1 MIFKDNILCYI
12 TEKQINELFRYFGI
26 LEEINNSDVS
36 FGDITRDNYPDFY
49 LEILRGNY
57 HNNGNEII
65 FREFEINEKYLV
77 LNNFMKFKIYS
88 SSNNI
93 YPCKDSYISLD
104 RYNIKFSSN
113 FGEKISSFEIN
124 YER

>member
-36 FGDITRDNYPDFY
+36 FGDITSENYPDFY

-65 FREFEINEKYLV
+65 FREFEINKKHLV
-77 LNNFMKFKIYS
+77 LSNFMKFDLYGRY
-88 SSNNI
+88 NI

-104 RYNIKFSSN
+104 RYNIKFDNYS
-113 FGEKISSFEIN
+113 GIQISSFEIN